1 MVQQIFVNLPVKN
14 LKNSIE
20 FFTKLGFTFNPQFT
34 DDSSTCMVMSDTI
47 YAMLLTHEKF
57 KTFSPHPISDATKAT
72 EVLIALSLESRA
84 EVEEMVRKAV
94 TASGSTYNE
103 PKDHG
108 FMYQHGFQDLDGHI
122 WEVFYMNPNY
132 VQPGEGV

>member
-47 YAMLLTHEKF
+47 YAMLLNEEKF
-57 KTFSPHPISDATKAT
+57 KTFSPHPISDATKST
-72 EVLIALSLESRA
+72 EVLIALSL
-84 EVEEMVRKAV
+84 
-94 TASGSTYNE
+94 
-103 PKDHG
+103 
-108 FMYQHGFQDLDGHI
+108 
-122 WEVFYMNPNY
+122 
-132 VQPGEGV
+132 